1 MSCTKTLQAAH
12 GKLHAVFFI
21 PVAIGKFPQTWTMKT
36 SRFLI
41 ATFIITIPDYLRN
54 VAFTQPLIFSLSE
67 YTQT

>member
-1 MSCTKTLQAAH
+1 M
-12 GKLHAVFFI
+12 
-21 PVAIGKFPQTWTMKT
+21 GKFPQTWTMKT